1 MKEVYYGHVHS
12 GKKQASRSLRGKKNV
27 YSQVGDGICR
37 ASVDDKKY
45 LIRQKS
51 EPRGCYAENALRRA
65 GNKHSG
71 VF

>member
-12 GKKQASRSLRGKKNV
+12 SKKQASRALRGKKNV

-45 LIRQKS
+45 LIRL
-51 EPRGCYAENALRRA
+51 YAINY
-65 GNKHSG
+65 
-71 VF
+71 